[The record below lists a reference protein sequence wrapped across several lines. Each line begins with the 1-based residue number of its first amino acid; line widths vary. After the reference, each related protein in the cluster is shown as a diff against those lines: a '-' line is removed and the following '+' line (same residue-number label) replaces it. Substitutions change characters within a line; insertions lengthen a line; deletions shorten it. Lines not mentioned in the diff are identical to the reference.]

1 MVPVPHEPHRHL
13 RHLRREHHAGQ
24 SFDAFD
30 AVALEPLESFETHEV
45 RRRVA
50 AYLLD
55 QQKRVPATGTQK
67 LSDGDNTP
75 QTEQKVKSN

>member
-1 MVPVPHEPHRHL
+1 MVPMQTEPHRHL
-13 RHLRREHHAGQ
+13 RHLRRDHRADQ
-24 SFDAFD
+24 SFDPFD

-50 AYLLD
+50 AYLLE

-67 LSDGDNTP
+67 LNNADNTP
-75 QTEQKVKSN
+75 QAEGQVKNI